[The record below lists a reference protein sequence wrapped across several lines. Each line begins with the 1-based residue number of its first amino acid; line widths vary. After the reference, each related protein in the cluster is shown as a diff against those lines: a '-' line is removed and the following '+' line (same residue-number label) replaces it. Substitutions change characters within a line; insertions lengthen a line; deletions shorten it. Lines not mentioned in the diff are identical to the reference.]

1 MKIKI
6 AELHFKNPKIED
18 YAIKKVEKLAKFHQG
33 IESVTVRLTAASTH
47 LRTNHSCFCE
57 LEFDI
62 AGKNFVIKDSEKA
75 IDKAI
80 DKACERA
87 KRTLVKHKEKSLSKK
102 HRSGILGKIVNR
114 LS

>member
-6 AELHFKNPKIED
+6 AEIHFKDSKIED
-18 YAIKKVEKLAKFHQG
+18 YAIKKVEKLAKFHQR
-33 IESVTVRLTAASTH
+33 IESVTIRLTTERAH
-47 LRTNHSCFCE
+47 RKTNHSCFCE

-62 AGKNFVIKDSEKA
+62 AGKNFVIRDSEKK

-87 KRTLVKHKEKSLSKK
+87 KIALVKHKEKEISKK
-102 HRSGILGKIVNR
+102 HRAQLNR
-114 LS
+114 KERSRS